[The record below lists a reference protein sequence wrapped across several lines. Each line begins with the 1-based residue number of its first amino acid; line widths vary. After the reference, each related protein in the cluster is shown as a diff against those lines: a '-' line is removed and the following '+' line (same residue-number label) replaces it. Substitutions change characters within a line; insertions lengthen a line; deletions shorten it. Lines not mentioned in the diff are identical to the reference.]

1 MLIVEVVSRAD
12 LSKVLERR
20 LIDNPPATLMDLM
33 REECPAFSEDVT
45 PYLSAF
51 VDAVRFPYDTW
62 AHVDIKRA
70 KTVKIVIEAGGLEA
84 GAIIAIISIVMSV
97 ASAVYAIIS
106 MNRLSAKAAQAET
119 KQGSSIYDVNAQGNQ
134 VNLNNV
140 IPENF
145 GYFKRYPDYLADRH
159 VFYRNNRQFVDM
171 ILCQGVGQYERAGDN
186 SDVFIGE
193 TPISELDGCQLAIY
207 EPGEEMTPQNS
218 IEDRSWYCFYS
229 STQVTQSGHTL
240 KGTRKEVDQSSQT
253 NAQAFYDS
261 NTFIGTYSVWANKG
275 AYGCSGPSDPI
286 YVTKKL
292 DLNWE
297 TGAYFTITGNNN
309 TRAVA
314 SIDSDTVEA
323 DAEDPTIT
331 HVTANLTD
339 AFKNNLARH
348 QAWLRPHRT
357 EVNPD
362 ETETEI
368 AGDLVRIL
376 IEKTTTVTYTRQGGT
391 SGPHVFSDTASAQI
405 VSLCEVLA
413 VEYDPAED
421 STVIILDVPTA
432 EVDAGTYPQAPA
444 VPSGAYNV
452 STSQGITIDVL
463 QPMPADYPYS
473 DNGLYRIDS
482 HDTATGVYTVSRIN
496 QSYGVITDWLE
507 FWAQGVPQTGLSF
520 TLDDAS
526 ADMAGKSA
534 GPYRAC
540 PVGAT
545 SSIFEYDIVFPQGL
559 GYLQDN
565 GTFRNLTVQ
574 LEIAW
579 RRAGSSDAWQTI
591 TRTFTEAT
599 NDELGYTFQLEVETP
614 GNYEFKIKNLSEE
627 IDSTRALQ
635 EVRWTGLKSVISTK
649 NKYDNV
655 TVIIG
660 RFRGS
665 ETLSELSSNQI
676 STYWTRKLPDIHN
689 PANITATRELAPAI
703 NYICNNSK
711 YAGII
716 DADALDIFDL
726 FWQGSGIKFDGT
738 IDSVSTLL
746 DVLRDALNVGFSAPV
761 VRNNKLSFVR
771 LHEQDEGEPLAQV
784 FSPQNMTKSPQITFN
799 LPREDE
805 TAEIVTEYTSPETY
819 KTETIFC
826 SLDEDG
832 NKVITSYPNSDKQEK
847 LKAFGVTSEAQAEA
861 MGMRRLR
868 YIKNTRITYTI
879 ETELDGLNCQYNDL
893 VGLFLDENLS
903 NITGRLTGAD
913 GLEVYTDMEIQK
925 ELNAGIVYIRQKN
938 GQSRDYVFNRI
949 NAHVL
954 EIDAPIEWDPQ
965 FGVSIEAPFFAI
977 GQLVKCWVTDI
988 LPNDKKC
995 TLKLINYDA
1004 GIFEDDLTY
1013 ARGYGLSPYGIA
1025 DYGVYSI

>member
-1 MLIVEVVSRAD
+1 MLTVEVVSRAD
-12 LSKVLERR
+12 LSRVIERR

-84 GAIIAIISIVMSV
+84 GTIVAIISIVMSV

-106 MNRLSAKAAQAET
+106 MNRLSAKAQAET
-119 KQGSSIYDVNAQGNQ
+119 PQGSSIYDVNAQGNQ

-140 IPENF
+140 VPENF

-207 EPGEEMTPQNS
+207 EPGQEMTPQNS
-218 IEDRSWYCFYS
+218 IDDRSWYCFYS
-229 STQVTQSGHTL
+229 STQVTGTGHTL
-240 KGTRKEVDQSSQT
+240 TGTRTEVDQSSQT
-253 NAQAFYDS
+253 NAQAFYDNNS
-261 NTFIGTYSVWANKG
+261 FYGSYSELVSRG
-275 AYGCSGPSDPI
+275 AGCSGPLDPVYI
-286 YVTKKL
+286 QKKL

-297 TGAYFTITGNNN
+297 TGAYFTISGNNN

-314 SIDSDTVEA
+314 AIDSDSLEVDA
-323 DAEDPTIT
+323 DAPTIT
-331 HVTANLTD
+331 HITANLTD

-376 IEKTTTVTYTRQGGT
+376 IEKSTTVTYTRQGGT
-391 SGPHVFSDTASAQI
+391 QGPRVFSDTATSQI

-413 VEYDPAED
+413 VEYDPAQD
-421 STVIILDVPTA
+421 STTIILDVPTA
-432 EVDAGTYPQAPA
+432 ELDAGNYPQAPA

-452 STSQGITIDVL
+452 STTQGITIDIL

-526 ADMAGKSA
+526 ADMAGESA

-599 NDELGYTFQLEVETP
+599 NDELGYTFQLEVDTP

-649 NKYDNV
+649 NKYEDV

-716 DADALDIFDL
+716 DYNSLDVFAGY
-726 FWQGSGIKFDGT
+726 WEACGIKFDGT

-761 VRNNKLSFVR
+761 IRNNKLAFVR
-771 LHEQDEGEPLAQV
+771 LHEQEDGEPLAQV

-805 TAEIVTEYTSPETY
+805 TAEIVTEYTSPDTY

-832 NKVITSYPNSDKQEK
+832 NKIISSYPNSDKQEK
-847 LKAFGVTSEAQAEA
+847 LKAFGVTRAEQAEA

-868 YIKNTRITYTI
+868 YIKNTRVTYTI

-903 NITGRLTGAD
+903 NITGRLTAAD
-913 GLEVYTDMEIQK
+913 GTTIYTDMEIPE

-938 GQSRDYVFNRI
+938 GQSVGHVYSRI
-949 NAHVL
+949 NAHQL
-954 EIDAPIEWDPQ
+954 EIDAPITWDPQ
-965 FGVSIEAPFFAI
+965 YGASIEPPFFAI
-977 GQLVKCWVTDI
+977 GEMVKCWVTDI
-988 LPNDKKC
+988 IPNDKKC
-995 TLKLINYDA
+995 TIKLINYNAD
-1004 GIFEDDLTY
+1004 IFTDDIT
-1013 ARGYGLSPYGIA
+1013 PEETE
-1025 DYGVYSI
+1025 

>member
-1 MLIVEVVSRAD
+1 MLTVEVVSRAD
-12 LSKVLERR
+12 LSRVIERR

-84 GAIIAIISIVMSV
+84 GAIVAIISIVMSV

-106 MNRLSAKAAQAET
+106 MNRMSAKAQAET

-207 EPGEEMTPQNS
+207 EPGQEMTPQNS

-229 STQVTQSGHTL
+229 STQVTGTGHTL
-240 KGTRKEVDQSSQT
+240 KGTRTEVDQSAQT
-253 NAQAFYDS
+253 NAQAFYDVNS
-261 NTFIGTYSVWANKG
+261 FYGSYSELISRG
-275 AYGCSGPSDPI
+275 AGCAGPLDPVYI
-286 YVTKKL
+286 QKKL
-292 DLNWE
+292 NLNWE
-297 TGAYFTITGNNN
+297 VGAYFTISGNNN

-323 DAEDPTIT
+323 DADDPTIT
-331 HVTANLTD
+331 HITANLTD

-376 IEKTTTVTYTRQGGT
+376 IEKSTTVTYTRQGGT
-391 SGPHVFSDTASAQI
+391 QGPRVYSDTATSQI

-413 VEYDPAED
+413 VEYDPAQD

-432 EVDAGTYPQAPA
+432 EIDAGTYPAAPS

-452 STSQGITIDVL
+452 STTQGITIDIL

-482 HDTATGVYTVSRIN
+482 HDSATGVYTVSRIN

-507 FWAQGVPQTGLSF
+507 FWAQGVAQTGLSF

-526 ADMAGKSA
+526 ADMAGESA

-545 SSIFEYDIVFPQGL
+545 ASIFEYDIVFPQGL

-565 GTFRNLTVQ
+565 GTFRNLTVEI
-574 LEIAW
+574 EIAW
-579 RRAGSSDAWQTI
+579 RRAGSSDAWESI
-591 TRTFTEAT
+591 TRTFTNAT
-599 NDELGYTFQLEVETP
+599 NDELGYTYQLEVDTP

-676 STYWTRKLPDIHN
+676 STYWTRKLPDIQN

-716 DADALDIFDL
+716 DSNSLDVFAGY
-726 FWQGSGIKFDGT
+726 WEACGIKFDGT
-738 IDSVSTLL
+738 MASVSTLL

-771 LHEQDEGEPLAQV
+771 LHEQDDGEPLAQV

-826 SLDEDG
+826 SLDENG
-832 NKVITSYPNSDKQEK
+832 NKVISSYPNSDKQEK
-847 LKAFGVTSEAQAEA
+847 LKAFGVTRAEQAEA

-868 YIKNTRITYTI
+868 YIKNTRVTYTI

-903 NITGRLTGAD
+903 NITGRLTAAD
-913 GLEVYTDMEIQK
+913 GTTIYTDMEIPE

-938 GQSRDYVFNRI
+938 GQSVGHVYNRI
-949 NAHVL
+949 SAHQL
-954 EIDAPIEWDPQ
+954 EIDAPIIWDPQ
-965 FGVSIEAPFFAI
+965 YGASIEPPFFAI
-977 GQLVKCWVTDI
+977 GEMVKCWVTDI
-988 LPNDKKC
+988 IPNDKKC
-995 TLKLINYDA
+995 TIKLINYNAD
-1004 GIFEDDLTY
+1004 IFTDDIT
-1013 ARGYGLSPYGIA
+1013 PEETE
-1025 DYGVYSI
+1025 

>member
-106 MNRLSAKAAQAET
+106 MNRLSAKAAQGET

-171 ILCQGVGQYERAGDN
+171 ILCQGVGQYARAGDN

-193 TPISELDGCQLAIY
+193 TPISELEGCQIAVY
-207 EPGEEMTPQNS
+207 EPGQEMTPQNS

-240 KGTRKEVDQSSQT
+240 KGTRKEVDQTSQLNST
-253 NAQAFYDS
+253 AAFSRDTLSGGYY
-261 NTFIGTYSVWANKG
+261 TYTAPQ
-275 AYGCSGPSDPI
+275 YGCAGPSGGGVPI
-286 YVTKKL
+286 YHQ
-292 DLNWE
+292 LNLGWD

-323 DAEDPTIT
+323 DADDPTVTHIT
-331 HVTANLTD
+331 ADLTD

-348 QAWLRPHRT
+348 QAWLRPHRV
-357 EVNPD
+357 EVEED
-362 ETETEI
+362 ETQTEI
-368 AGDLVRIL
+368 AGDLVRVL
-376 IEKTTTVTYTRQGGT
+376 IEKSTTVTYTHQGGT
-391 SGPHVFSDTASAQI
+391 QGPRVYSDTATAQI

-413 VEYDPAED
+413 VEYDPAQD
-421 STVIILDVPTA
+421 STAIILDVPTA
-432 EVDAGTYPQAPA
+432 ELDAGSYPQAPA
-444 VPSGAYNV
+444 VPSGAYNAG
-452 STSQGITIDVL
+452 TTHGITIDIL

-482 HDTATGVYTVSRIN
+482 HNSATGVYTVSRIN

-520 TLDDAS
+520 TLDNAS
-526 ADMAGKSA
+526 ADMAGESA

-579 RRAGSSDAWQTI
+579 RRAGSSDEWQTI
-591 TRTFTEAT
+591 TRTFTNAT
-599 NDELGYTFQLEVETP
+599 NDELGFTFQLEVETP

-676 STYWTRKLPDIHN
+676 STYWTRKLPTIEDPSVIA
-689 PANITATRELAPAI
+689 PTQDLAPAI

-711 YAGII
+711 YAGIV
-716 DADALDIFDL
+716 DADSLEEFNNLWKSQQITFNGTLD
-726 FWQGSGIKFDGT
+726 S
-738 IDSVSTLL
+738 SSTLL
-746 DVLRDALNVGFSAPV
+746 DVLRDSLNVGFAAPV
-761 VRNNKLSFVR
+761 IRNNKLAFVR
-771 LHEQDEGEPLAQV
+771 LHEQETDEPLTQV
-784 FSPQNMTKSPQITFN
+784 FTPQNLTKSPEITFN
-799 LPREDE
+799 LPRDDE
-805 TAEIVTEYTSPETY
+805 TQEIVTEYTSPETY

-826 SLDEDG
+826 SLDENGD
-832 NKVITSYPNSDKQEK
+832 KLITSYPNSDKQEK
-847 LKAFGVTSEAQAEA
+847 LKAFGVTNARQAEA

-868 YIKNTRITYTI
+868 YIKNTRITYEI

-903 NITGRLTGAD
+903 NITGRITAVD
-913 GLEVYTDMEIQK
+913 GLKVYPDMEIPE
-925 ELNAGIVYIRQKN
+925 ELNTGVIYIRNKN
-938 GQSRDYVFNRI
+938 GTIGDYVFTRNGS
-949 NAHVL
+949 HEL
-954 EIDAPIEWDPQ
+954 EIDSAIVWDDQ
-965 FGVSIEAPFFAI
+965 YGVSIEYPFFAI
-977 GQLVKCWVTDI
+977 GQLVKCWVTDVI
-988 LPNDKKC
+988 PADKTCK
-995 TLKLINYDA
+995 LKLINYDA
-1004 GIFEDDLTY
+1004 GIFADDLPEV
-1013 ARGYGLSPYGIA
+1013 SE
-1025 DYGVYSI
+1025 

>member
-1 MLIVEVVSRAD
+1 MLTVEVVSRAD
-12 LSKVLERR
+12 LSRVIERR
-20 LIDNPPATLMDLM
+20 LIDNPPTLMDLM

-70 KTVKIVIEAGGLEA
+70 HTVKIVIEAGGLEA
-84 GAIIAIISIVMSV
+84 GAIVAIISIVMSV

-106 MNRLSAKAAQAET
+106 MNRLSAKAQAET

-186 SDVFIGE
+186 SDVFAGE
-193 TPISELDGCQLAIY
+193 TPISELAGCQLAIY

-229 STQVTQSGHTL
+229 STQVTGTGHTL
-240 KGTRKEVDQSSQT
+240 KGTRTEVDQSAQT
-253 NAQAFYDS
+253 NAQAFYDNNS
-261 NTFIGTYSVWANKG
+261 FYGSYSELVSRG
-275 AYGCSGPSDPI
+275 AGCSGPLDPVYI
-286 YVTKKL
+286 QKKL

-314 SIDSDTVEA
+314 SIDSDTLEVDA
-323 DAEDPTIT
+323 DDPTIT
-331 HVTANLTD
+331 HITADLTA

-362 ETETEI
+362 ETETEF
-368 AGDLVRIL
+368 AGDLVRVL
-376 IEKTTTVTYTRQGGT
+376 IEKSTTVTYTRQGGT
-391 SGPHVFSDTASAQI
+391 QGPRVSSDTATSQI

-413 VEYDPAED
+413 VDPAED

-432 EVDAGTYPQAPA
+432 EIDAGNYPQAPA

-452 STSQGITIDVL
+452 STSQGITIDIL

-473 DNGLYRIDS
+473 DNGLYRINS
-482 HDTATGVYTVSRIN
+482 HDTATGIYTVSRIN

-507 FWAQGVPQTGLSF
+507 FWAQGVAQTGLSF
-520 TLDDAS
+520 TLDDAR
-526 ADMAGKSA
+526 ADMAGESA

-579 RRAGSSDAWQTI
+579 RRAGSSDAWQTT
-591 TRTFTEAT
+591 TRTFTNAT
-599 NDELGYTFQLEVETP
+599 NDELGFTFRLEVETP

-716 DADALDIFDL
+716 DTNSLDL
-726 FWQGSGIKFDGT
+726 FADYWEACGIKFDGT

-746 DVLRDALNVGFSAPV
+746 DVLRDALNVGFAAPV

-771 LHEQDEGEPLAQV
+771 LHEQEDGEPLAQV

-805 TAEIVTEYTSPETY
+805 TAEIVTEYTSPDTY

-832 NKVITSYPNSDKQEK
+832 NKIISSYPNSDKQEK
-847 LKAFGVTSEAQAEA
+847 LKAFGVTRAEQAEA

-868 YIKNTRITYTI
+868 YIKNTRVTYTI

-903 NITGRLTGAD
+903 NVTGRLTAAD
-913 GLEVYTDMEIQK
+913 GTTIYTDMEIPE

-938 GQSRDYVFNRI
+938 GQSVGYVYSRI
-949 NAHVL
+949 NAHQL
-954 EIDAPIEWDPQ
+954 EIDAPITWDPQ
-965 FGVSIEAPFFAI
+965 YGASIEPPYFAI
-977 GQLVKCWVTDI
+977 GEMVKCWVTDI
-988 LPNDKKC
+988 IPNDRKC
-995 TLKLINYDA
+995 TIKLINYNAD
-1004 GIFEDDLTY
+1004 IFTDDIT
-1013 ARGYGLSPYGIA
+1013 PEETE
-1025 DYGVYSI
+1025 

>member
-1 MLIVEVVSRAD
+1 MLTVEVVSRAD
-12 LSKVLERR
+12 LSRVIERR
-20 LIDNPPATLMDLM
+20 LIDNPPTTLMDLV

-51 VDAVRFPYDTW
+51 VDAVKYPYDIW
-62 AHVDIKRA
+62 KHADISRA

-106 MNRLSAKAAQAET
+106 MNRMSAKAQAET

-134 VNLNNV
+134 VNLNNT

-171 ILCQGVGQYERAGDN
+171 ILCQGVGQYARAGDN
-186 SDVFIGE
+186 SDVFVGE

-207 EPGEEMTPQNS
+207 EPGQEMTPQNS

-261 NTFIGTYSVWANKG
+261 NTFIGTYSVWANRG
-275 AYGCSGPSDPI
+275 AYGCAGPSDPI

-297 TGAYFTITGNNN
+297 TGAYFTISGNNN

-314 SIDSDTVEA
+314 SIDSDTLEVDA
-323 DAEDPTIT
+323 DDPTIT
-331 HVTANLTD
+331 HITADLTD
-339 AFKNNLARH
+339 AFKSNLALH
-348 QAWLRPHRT
+348 EIWLRPHRV
-357 EVNPD
+357 EVEED

-368 AGDLVRIL
+368 AGDLIRVL
-376 IEKTTTVTYTRQGGT
+376 IEKSTTVTYTRQGGT
-391 SGPHVFSDTASAQI
+391 EGPHVFSDTATSQI

-413 VEYDPAED
+413 VEYDPAQD

-432 EVDAGTYPQAPA
+432 EVDAGTYPAAPT

-452 STSQGITIDVL
+452 STTQGITIDIL

-482 HDTATGVYTVSRIN
+482 HDSATGVYTVSRIN

-526 ADMAGKSA
+526 ADLAGESA

-599 NDELGYTFQLEVETP
+599 NDELGYTFQLEVDP
-614 GNYEFKIKNLSEE
+614 PDNYEFKIKNLSEE

-689 PANITATRELAPAI
+689 PANIAATRELAPAI
-703 NYICNNSK
+703 KYICNNSK

-716 DADALDIFDL
+716 DSNSLDVFASY
-726 FWQGSGIKFDGT
+726 WEACGIKFDGT

-761 VRNNKLSFVR
+761 IRNNKLAFVR
-771 LHEQDEGEPLAQV
+771 LHEQEEGEPLAQV

-805 TAEIVTEYTSPETY
+805 TAEIVTEYTSPDTY

-847 LKAFGVTSEAQAEA
+847 LKAFGVTRAEQAEA

-868 YIKNTRITYTI
+868 YIKNTRVTYTI

-903 NITGRLTGAD
+903 NITGRLTAAD
-913 GLEVYTDMEIQK
+913 GTTIYTDMEIPV

-938 GQSRDYVFNRI
+938 GQSVGHVYSRI
-949 NAHVL
+949 SAHQL
-954 EIDAPIEWDPQ
+954 EIDAPIIWDPQ
-965 FGVSIEAPFFAI
+965 YGASIEPPFFAI
-977 GQLVKCWVTDI
+977 GEMVKCWVTDI
-988 LPNDKKC
+988 IPNDKKC
-995 TLKLINYDA
+995 TIKLINYNAD
-1004 GIFEDDLTY
+1004 IFTDDIKPEETE
-1013 ARGYGLSPYGIA
+1013 
-1025 DYGVYSI
+1025 

>member
-1 MLIVEVVSRAD
+1 MLRIEIVGRAD
-12 LSKVLERR
+12 LSRVLESKT
-20 LIDNPPATLMDLM
+20 IDNPPATLLDLIKS
-33 REECPAFSEDVT
+33 ECPAYSAEFT
-45 PYLSAF
+45 PYLSAY
-51 VDAVRFPYDTW
+51 VDGVRFPYNDW
-62 AHVDIKRA
+62 GIVKIRNA
-70 KTVKIVIEAGGLEA
+70 KTVRIVIEAGGIET
-84 GAIIAIISIVMSV
+84 GTIALIISIVAAV
-97 ASAVYAIIS
+97 ASAVYAIVS
-106 MNRLSAKAAQAET
+106 MNRLSAKAQAET

-134 VNLNNV
+134 VALNNV

-145 GYFKRYPDYLADRH
+145 GYFKRFPDYLADRH
-159 VFYRNNRQFVDM
+159 VFYRNNIQFVDM
-171 ILCQGVGQYERAGDN
+171 ILCQGVGQYARAGDH
-186 SDVFIGE
+186 SDVFVGE
-193 TPISELDGCQLAIY
+193 TPINELDGCQIAVY
-207 EPGEEMTPQNS
+207 EPGEEMTALNS
-218 IEDRSWYCFYS
+218 IENKSWYCYYS
-229 STQVTQSGHTL
+229 STQVTGTGHTL
-240 KGTRKEVDQSSQT
+240 KGTRKEVDQTSQLNST
-253 NAQAFYDS
+253 AAFSRDTLSGGYY
-261 NTFIGTYSVWANKG
+261 TYTAPQ
-275 AYGCSGPSDPI
+275 YGCAGPSGGGVPI
-286 YVTKKL
+286 YHQ
-292 DLNWE
+292 LNLGWD

-323 DAEDPTIT
+323 DADDPTVTHIT
-331 HVTANLTD
+331 ADLTD

-391 SGPHVFSDTASAQI
+391 QGPRVYSDTATAQI

-413 VEYDPAED
+413 VEYDPEQD
-421 STVIILDVPTA
+421 STAIILDVPTA
-432 EVDAGTYPQAPA
+432 ELDAGSYPRAPA
-444 VPSGAYNV
+444 VPSGAYNAG
-452 STSQGITIDVL
+452 TTHGITIDIL

-482 HDTATGVYTVSRIN
+482 HNSATGVYTVSRIN

-526 ADMAGKSA
+526 ADMAGESA

-591 TRTFTEAT
+591 TRTFTNAT
-599 NDELGYTFQLEVETP
+599 NDELGFTFQLEVETP

-676 STYWTRKLPDIHN
+676 STFWTRKLPTIEDPSVIA
-689 PANITATRELAPAI
+689 PTQDLAPAI

-711 YAGII
+711 YAGIV
-716 DADALDIFDL
+716 DADSLEEFNNLWKSQQITFNGTLD
-726 FWQGSGIKFDGT
+726 S
-738 IDSVSTLL
+738 SSTLL
-746 DVLRDALNVGFSAPV
+746 DVLRDSLNVGFAAPV
-761 VRNNKLSFVR
+761 IRNNKLAFVR
-771 LHEQDEGEPLAQV
+771 LHEQETDEPLTQV
-784 FSPQNMTKSPQITFN
+784 FTPQNLTKSPEITFN
-799 LPREDE
+799 LPRDDE
-805 TAEIVTEYTSPETY
+805 TQEIVTEYTSPETY

-826 SLDEDG
+826 SLDENGD
-832 NKVITSYPNSDKQEK
+832 KVITSYPNSDKQEK
-847 LKAFGVTSEAQAEA
+847 LKAFGVTNARQAEA

-868 YIKNTRITYTI
+868 YIKNTRITYEI

-903 NITGRLTGAD
+903 NITGRITAVD
-913 GLEVYTDMEIQK
+913 GLKVYPDMEIPE
-925 ELNAGIVYIRQKN
+925 ELNTGVIYIRNKN
-938 GQSRDYVFNRI
+938 GTIGDYVFTRNGS
-949 NAHVL
+949 HEL
-954 EIDAPIEWDPQ
+954 EIDSAIVWDDQ
-965 FGVSIEAPFFAI
+965 YGVSIEYPFFAI
-977 GQLVKCWVTDI
+977 GQLVKCWVTDVI
-988 LPNDKKC
+988 PADKTCK
-995 TLKLINYDA
+995 LKLINYDA
-1004 GIFEDDLTY
+1004 GIFADDLPEV
-1013 ARGYGLSPYGIA
+1013 LE
-1025 DYGVYSI
+1025 

>member
-1 MLIVEVVSRAD
+1 MLTVEVVSRAD
-12 LSKVLERR
+12 LSRVIERR

-51 VDAVRFPYDTW
+51 VDAVKYPYDIW
-62 AHVDIKRA
+62 KHADISRA

-84 GAIIAIISIVMSV
+84 GTIVAIISIVMSV

-106 MNRLSAKAAQAET
+106 MNRLSAKAQAET

-140 IPENF
+140 VPENF
-145 GYFKRYPDYLADRH
+145 GYFKRFPDYLADRH

-171 ILCQGVGQYERAGDN
+171 ILCQGVGQYARAGDN
-186 SDVFIGE
+186 SDVFVGE

-207 EPGEEMTPQNS
+207 EPGQEMTPQNS

-229 STQVTQSGHTL
+229 STQVTGTGHTL
-240 KGTRKEVDQSSQT
+240 NGTRTEVDQSAQT
-253 NAQAFYDS
+253 NAQAFYDEKS
-261 NTFIGTYSVWANKG
+261 F
-275 AYGCSGPSDPI
+275 YGSYAEVVSRGYNGCAGPAGDPVYI
-286 YVTKKL
+286 QKKL
-292 DLNWE
+292 NLNWE
-297 TGAYFTITGNNN
+297 VGAYFTISGNNN

-314 SIDSDTVEA
+314 SIDSDTLEVDA
-323 DAEDPTIT
+323 DDPTIT
-331 HVTANLTD
+331 HITADLTD
-339 AFKNNLARH
+339 AFKSNLALH
-348 QAWLRPHRT
+348 EIWLRPHRV
-357 EVNPD
+357 EVEED
-362 ETETEI
+362 ETQTEI
-368 AGDLVRIL
+368 AGDLVRVL
-376 IEKTTTVTYTRQGGT
+376 IEKSTTVTYTRQGGT
-391 SGPHVFSDTASAQI
+391 QGPRVYSDTATSQI

-413 VEYDPAED
+413 VEYDPAQD

-432 EVDAGTYPQAPA
+432 EVDAGTYPAAPT

-452 STSQGITIDVL
+452 STTQGIKIDIL

-473 DNGLYRIDS
+473 DNGLYIIDS
-482 HDTATGVYTVSRIN
+482 HDSATGVYTVSRIN

-526 ADMAGKSA
+526 LDMAGESA

-545 SSIFEYDIVFPQGL
+545 ASIFEYDIVFPQGL

-599 NDELGYTFQLEVETP
+599 NDELGYTFQLEVDTAD
-614 GNYEFKIKNLSEE
+614 NYEFKIKNLSEE

-716 DADALDIFDL
+716 DSNSLDVFAGY
-726 FWQGSGIKFDGT
+726 WEACGIKFDGT

-761 VRNNKLSFVR
+761 IRNNKLAFVR
-771 LHEQDEGEPLAQV
+771 LHEQEDGEPLAQV

-826 SLDEDG
+826 SLDENGD
-832 NKVITSYPNSDKQEK
+832 KVISSYPNSDKQEK
-847 LKAFGVTSEAQAEA
+847 LKAFGVTRAEQAEA

-868 YIKNTRITYTI
+868 YIKNTRVTYTI

-903 NITGRLTGAD
+903 NITGRLTAAD
-913 GLEVYTDMEIQK
+913 GTTIYTDMEIPE

-938 GQSRDYVFNRI
+938 GQSVGHVYSRI
-949 NAHVL
+949 NAHQL
-954 EIDAPIEWDPQ
+954 EIDAPITWDPQ
-965 FGVSIEAPFFAI
+965 YGASIEPPFFAI
-977 GQLVKCWVTDI
+977 GEMVKCWVTDI
-988 LPNDKKC
+988 IPNDKKC
-995 TLKLINYDA
+995 TIKLINYNAD
-1004 GIFEDDLTY
+1004 IFTDDIKPEETE
-1013 ARGYGLSPYGIA
+1013 
-1025 DYGVYSI
+1025 

>member
-1 MLIVEVVSRAD
+1 MLQIEVVGRAD
-12 LSKVLERR
+12 LSRVLEQKT
-20 LIDNPPATLMDLM
+20 IDNPPATLLDLIK
-33 REECPAFSEDVT
+33 RECPAYSAEFT
-45 PYLSAF
+45 PYLSAY
-51 VDAVRFPYDTW
+51 VDGVRFPYNDW
-62 AHVDIKRA
+62 DIVKIRNA
-70 KTVKIVIEAGGLEA
+70 KTVRIVIEAGGIEA
-84 GAIIAIISIVMSV
+84 GTIALIISIVAAV
-97 ASAVYAIIS
+97 ASAVYAIVS
-106 MNRLSAKAAQAET
+106 MNRLSAKAQAET

-134 VNLNNV
+134 VALNNV

-145 GYFKRYPDYLADRH
+145 GYFKRFPDYLADRH
-159 VFYRNNRQFVDM
+159 VFYRNNVQFVDM
-171 ILCQGVGQYERAGDN
+171 ILCQGVGQYARAGDH
-186 SDVFIGE
+186 SDVFVGE
-193 TPISELDGCQLAIY
+193 TPINELDGCQISVY

-240 KGTRKEVDQSSQT
+240 KGTRKEVDQTSQLNST
-253 NAQAFYDS
+253 AAFSRDTLSGGYY
-261 NTFIGTYSVWANKG
+261 TYTAPQ
-275 AYGCSGPSDPI
+275 YGCAGPSGGGVPI
-286 YVTKKL
+286 YHQ
-292 DLNWE
+292 LNLGWD

-323 DAEDPTIT
+323 DADDPTVTHIT
-331 HVTANLTD
+331 ADLTD

-348 QAWLRPHRT
+348 QAWLRPHRV
-357 EVNPD
+357 EVEED
-362 ETETEI
+362 ETQTEI
-368 AGDLVRIL
+368 AGDLVRVL
-376 IEKTTTVTYTRQGGT
+376 IEKSTTVTYTLQGGT
-391 SGPHVFSDTASAQI
+391 QGPRVYSDTATAQI

-421 STVIILDVPTA
+421 STVIIVDVPTA
-432 EVDAGTYPQAPA
+432 ELDAGSYPRAPA
-444 VPSGAYNV
+444 VPSGAYNAG
-452 STSQGITIDVL
+452 TTHGITIDIL

-482 HDTATGVYTVSRIN
+482 HNSATGVYTVSRIN

-520 TLDDAS
+520 TLDNAS
-526 ADMAGKSA
+526 ADMAGESV

-591 TRTFTEAT
+591 TRTFTNAT
-599 NDELGYTFQLEVETP
+599 NDELGFTFQLEVETP

-676 STYWTRKLPDIHN
+676 STFWTRKLPTIEDPSVIA
-689 PANITATRELAPAI
+689 PTQDLAPAI

-711 YAGII
+711 YAGIV
-716 DADALDIFDL
+716 DADSLEEFNNLWKSQQITLNGTLD
-726 FWQGSGIKFDGT
+726 S
-738 IDSVSTLL
+738 SSTLL

-761 VRNNKLSFVR
+761 IRNNKLAFVR
-771 LHEQDEGEPLAQV
+771 LHEQETDEPLTQV
-784 FSPQNMTKSPQITFN
+784 FTPQNLTKSPEITFN
-799 LPREDE
+799 LPRDDE
-805 TAEIVTEYTSPETY
+805 TQEIVTEYTSPETY

-826 SLDEDG
+826 SLDENGD
-832 NKVITSYPNSDKQEK
+832 KVITSYPNSDKQEK
-847 LKAFGVTSEAQAEA
+847 LKAFGVTNARQAEA

-868 YIKNTRITYTI
+868 YIKNTRITYEI

-893 VGLFLDENLS
+893 VGLFLDEKLS
-903 NITGRLTGAD
+903 NITGRITAVD
-913 GLEVYTDMEIQK
+913 GLKVYPDMEIPE
-925 ELNAGIVYIRQKN
+925 ELNTGVIYIRNKN
-938 GQSRDYVFNRI
+938 GTIGDYVFTRNGS
-949 NAHVL
+949 HEL
-954 EIDAPIEWDPQ
+954 EIDSAIVWDDQ
-965 FGVSIEAPFFAI
+965 YGVSIEYPFFAI
-977 GQLVKCWVTDI
+977 GQLVKCWVTDVI
-988 LPNDKKC
+988 PADKTCK
-995 TLKLINYDA
+995 LKLINYDA
-1004 GIFEDDLTY
+1004 GIFADDLPEV
-1013 ARGYGLSPYGIA
+1013 SE
-1025 DYGVYSI
+1025 

>member
-1 MLIVEVVSRAD
+1 MLTVEVVSRAD
-12 LSKVLERR
+12 LSRVIERR

-33 REECPAFSEDVT
+33 REECPEFSEDVT

-51 VDAVRFPYDTW
+51 VDAVKYPYDIW
-62 AHVDIKRA
+62 KHANISRA
-70 KTVKIVIEAGGLEA
+70 KNVKIVIEAGGLEA
-84 GAIIAIISIVMSV
+84 GAIVAIISIVMSV

-106 MNRLSAKAAQAET
+106 MNRLSAKAQAET

-186 SDVFIGE
+186 SDVFVGE
-193 TPISELDGCQLAIY
+193 TPISELAGCQLAIY
-207 EPGEEMTPQNS
+207 EPGQEMTAQNS

-229 STQVTQSGHTL
+229 STQVTGTGHTL
-240 KGTRKEVDQSSQT
+240 KGTRTEVDQNAQT

-261 NTFIGTYSVWANKG
+261 NTFMGTYSVWANQG
-275 AYGCSGPSDPI
+275 AYGCAGPSDPV

-323 DAEDPTIT
+323 DADDPTVTHIT
-331 HVTANLTD
+331 ADLTD

-348 QAWLRPHRT
+348 QAWLRPHRV
-357 EVNPD
+357 EVEED
-362 ETETEI
+362 ETQTEI
-368 AGDLVRIL
+368 AGDLVRVL
-376 IEKTTTVTYTRQGGT
+376 IEKSTTVTYTRQGGT
-391 SGPHVFSDTASAQI
+391 QGPRIYSDTATSQI

-413 VEYDPAED
+413 VEYDPAQD
-421 STVIILDVPTA
+421 STAIILDVPTA
-432 EVDAGTYPQAPA
+432 EIDAGTYPAAPS

-452 STSQGITIDVL
+452 STTQGIKIDIL

-482 HDTATGVYTVSRIN
+482 HDSATGVYTVSRIN
-496 QSYGVITDWLE
+496 QSYAVITDWLE

-526 ADMAGKSA
+526 ADMAGESA

-579 RRAGSSDAWQTI
+579 RRAGSSDEWQTI

-689 PANITATRELAPAI
+689 PANITATRDLAPAI

-716 DADALDIFDL
+716 DSDSLDL
-726 FWQGSGIKFDGT
+726 FAGYWDACGIKFDGT

-771 LHEQDEGEPLAQV
+771 LHEQEDGEPLAQV

-799 LPREDE
+799 LPRDDE

-832 NKVITSYPNSDKQEK
+832 NKVISSYPNSDKQEK
-847 LKAFGVTSEAQAEA
+847 LKAFGVTRAEQAEA

-903 NITGRLTGAD
+903 NITGRLTAAD
-913 GLEVYTDMEIQK
+913 GTTIYTDMEIPE

-938 GQSRDYVFNRI
+938 GQSVGHVYSRI
-949 NAHVL
+949 NAHQL

-965 FGVSIEAPFFAI
+965 YGASIEPPYFAI
-977 GQLVKCWVTDI
+977 GEMVKCWVTDI
-988 LPNDKKC
+988 IPNDKKC
-995 TLKLINYDA
+995 TIKPIKHKV
-1004 GIFEDDLTY
+1004 T
-1013 ARGYGLSPYGIA
+1013 
-1025 DYGVYSI
+1025 

>member
-1 MLIVEVVSRAD
+1 MLTVEVVSRAD
-12 LSKVLERR
+12 LSRVIERR

-51 VDAVRFPYDTW
+51 VDAVKYPYDIW
-62 AHVDIKRA
+62 KHANISRA
-70 KTVKIVIEAGGLEA
+70 KNVKIVIEAGGLEA
-84 GAIIAIISIVMSV
+84 GAIVAIISIVMSV

-106 MNRLSAKAAQAET
+106 MNRMSAKAQAET

-171 ILCQGVGQYERAGDN
+171 ILCQGVGQYARAGDN

-207 EPGEEMTPQNS
+207 EPGQEMTAQNS

-229 STQVTQSGHTL
+229 STQVTGTGHTL
-240 KGTRKEVDQSSQT
+240 KGTRTEVDQSSQT

-261 NTFIGTYSVWANKG
+261 NTFVGTYSVWANRG
-275 AYGCSGPSDPI
+275 AYGCAGPSDPV

-297 TGAYFTITGNNN
+297 TGAYFTISGNNN

-314 SIDSDTVEA
+314 AIDSDTLEVDA
-323 DAEDPTIT
+323 DDPTIT
-331 HVTANLTD
+331 HITADLTD
-339 AFKNNLARH
+339 AFKSNLALH
-348 QAWLRPHRT
+348 EIWLRPHRV
-357 EVNPD
+357 EVEED
-362 ETETEI
+362 ETQTEI
-368 AGDLVRIL
+368 AGDLVRVL
-376 IEKTTTVTYTRQGGT
+376 IEKSTTVTYTRQGGT
-391 SGPHVFSDTASAQI
+391 QGPRVFSDTATSQI

-413 VEYDPAED
+413 VEYDPAQD

-432 EVDAGTYPQAPA
+432 EVDAGTYPAAPS

-452 STSQGITIDVL
+452 STTQGIKIDIL

-482 HDTATGVYTVSRIN
+482 HDSATGVYTVSRIN

-526 ADMAGKSA
+526 ADLAGESA

-591 TRTFTEAT
+591 TRTFTNAT
-599 NDELGYTFQLEVETP
+599 NDELGFTFQLEVETP

-635 EVRWTGLKSVISTK
+635 EVRWTGLKAVISTK

-716 DADALDIFDL
+716 DSNSLDVFAGY
-726 FWQGSGIKFDGT
+726 WEACGIKFDGT

-761 VRNNKLSFVR
+761 IRNNKLAFVR
-771 LHEQDEGEPLAQV
+771 LHEQEEGEPLAQV

-805 TAEIVTEYTSPETY
+805 TAEIVTEYTSPDTY

-832 NKVITSYPNSDKQEK
+832 NKIISSYPNSDKQEK
-847 LKAFGVTSEAQAEA
+847 LKAFGVTRAEQAEA

-868 YIKNTRITYTI
+868 YIKNTRVTYTI

-903 NITGRLTGAD
+903 NITGRLTAAD
-913 GLEVYTDMEIQK
+913 GTTIYTDMEIPE

-938 GQSRDYVFNRI
+938 GQSVGHVYSRVS
-949 NAHVL
+949 AHQL
-954 EIDAPIEWDPQ
+954 EIDAPITWDPQ
-965 FGVSIEAPFFAI
+965 YGASIELPFFAI
-977 GQLVKCWVTDI
+977 GEMVKCWVTDI
-988 LPNDKKC
+988 IPNDKKC
-995 TLKLINYDA
+995 TIKLINYNAD
-1004 GIFEDDLTY
+1004 IFTDDIT
-1013 ARGYGLSPYGIA
+1013 PEETE
-1025 DYGVYSI
+1025 